1 MQKLETGLG
10 VYKRAYANLD
20 SERWQSERL
29 KQEADKQREDL
40 ENQLKSHR
48 IVTFLDG
55 GGAIFSAHLILQGQ
69 AGGHAAS
76 CVLSDSIM
84 QYVLSLCGANR

>member
-40 ENQLKSHR
+40 ENQLK
-48 IVTFLDG
+48 V
-55 GGAIFSAHLILQGQ
+55 AVLI
-69 AGGHAAS
+69 APFFI
-76 CVLSDSIM
+76 LS
-84 QYVLSLCGANR
+84 